1 MRLLLVEDEPSLA
14 VGTARALRG
23 EGYVVDVESDGG
35 DGLTQARS
43 VRYDLVILDIMLPT
57 TNGYEVCRLLRSD
70 GDWTPIL
77 FLTAKSGEYD
87 EAEGLELGADDYL
100 TKPFSIVVLLAR
112 VAALLRRPRVHGAS
126 PHTAGDIRID
136 PMRHRCWVGDDE
148 IELTAR
154 EMEVLGCL
162 LRRAGDVV
170 GKSELVDHV
179 WGEQFAG
186 NPNIAEVYV
195 GHLRRKLDE
204 PYGRRTIHTVRGV
217 GYRLDVPETST
228 GPST

>member
-1 MRLLLVEDEPSLA
+1 MLLVEDEPSLA
-14 VGTARALRG
+14 AGISRALRG
-23 EGYVVDVESDGG
+23 EGYAVDVERDGG

-57 TNGYEVCRLLRSD
+57 TNGYEICRLLRAD

-100 TKPFSIVVLLAR
+100 TKPFSTVVLLAR
-112 VAALLRRPRVHGAS
+112 VAALLRRPRAHGAT

-136 PMRHRCWVGDDE
+136 PSRHRCWVGDDE

-154 EMEVLGCL
+154 EMEVLACL

-204 PYGRRTIHTVRGV
+204 PYGRRTIRTVRGV
-217 GYRLDVPETST
+217 GYRLDVRES
-228 GPST
+228 SA

>member
-1 MRLLLVEDEPSLA
+1 MVEDEPSLA
-14 VGTARALRG
+14 AGIARALQA
-23 EGYVVDVESDGG
+23 EGYVVDVETDGG

-43 VRYDLVILDIMLPT
+43 VRYDLVVLDIMLPT
-57 TNGYEVCRLLRSD
+57 MNGYEVCRSLRSD

-77 FLTAKSGEYD
+77 FLTAKAGEYD

-100 TKPFSIVVLLAR
+100 SKPFSTVVLLAR
-112 VAALLRRPRVHGAS
+112 VAALLRRPRAHGAS

-136 PMRHRCWVGDDE
+136 PMRHRCWVGADE

-154 EMEVLGCL
+154 EMEVLACL

-204 PYGRRTIHTVRGV
+204 PYGRRTIRTVRGV
-217 GYRLDVPETST
+217 GYRLDVSDISPETS
-228 GPST
+228 P